1 MEDDSSIDELAFG
14 ALTIFPNPNRGSFT
28 VRLSETLSGEAQM
41 EIADVSGRIQ
51 HASRMQLNGNAFT
64 WQGDLNP
71 GVYYLKLVDL
81 HSGQQFVARCIVR

>member
-1 MEDDSSIDELAFG
+1 MIFG
-14 ALTIFPNPNRGSFT
+14 NLNRGSFT
-28 VRLSETLSGEAQM
+28 VRLSETHIAEAQM

-81 HSGQQFVARCIVR
+81 HSGQQFVARCIVQ